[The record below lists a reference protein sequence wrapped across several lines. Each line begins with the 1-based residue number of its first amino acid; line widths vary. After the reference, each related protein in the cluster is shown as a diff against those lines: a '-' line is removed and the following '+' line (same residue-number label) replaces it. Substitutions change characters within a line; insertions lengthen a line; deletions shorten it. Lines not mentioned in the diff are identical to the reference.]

1 MCWWLFLAKKIRM
14 PYYLHQQGVT
24 RLDVVNFISHGVRK
38 DNLNEPQKSPE
49 GGDEGQADAQAKE
62 NPLDQFTQNLNKSA
76 ADGKIDP

>member
-1 MCWWLFLAKKIRM
+1 
-14 PYYLHQQGVT
+14 
-24 RLDVVNFISHGVRK
+24 VVNFISHGVRK
-38 DNLNEPQKSPE
+38 DNPNEPQKSPE